1 VGGINEKIE
10 GWFGVCETAGLDG
23 SQGVLIPARNRRHL
37 MLAPRVVEAV
47 ARGRFHIHTAE
58 RVSAGIEL
66 LTGVAAG
73 EPNAAGH
80 YPPDSVL
87 GHAQDTLLAFRR
99 ACQMQEH
106 ARAPRR
112 HFRAG
117 DRPQRR

>member
-10 GWFGVCETAGLDG
+10 GWFGVCEAAGLDG

-47 ARGRFHIHTAE
+47 AGGRFHIHTAE
-58 RVSAGIEL
+58 LATEGIEL
-66 LTGVAAG
+66 LTGVTAG

-80 YPPDSVL
+80 YAPDSVL
-87 GHAQDTLLAFRR
+87 GQAQDALLAFRR
-99 ACQMQEH
+99 ACQQQEH
-106 ARAPRR
+106 TRAPRR
-112 HFRAG
+112 HFRAA